1 MKARPKLLPITEQMK
16 EWSAHLD
23 REISSWAGVVR
34 KPMFGMISFYRD
46 DTIFAAVPR
55 TKSFEPENSIV
66 FKLYNPAPK
75 LKSQLGA
82 DDRITLSPKGVTG
95 WTRLEIRNTSDL
107 KAALSWIETAYANAK
122 PSRSPAK
129 KRHD

>member
-34 KPMFGMISFYRD
+34 KPMFGMIAFYRD
-46 DTIFAAVPR
+46 DTIFAAIPR
-55 TKSFEPENSIV
+55 TKSFEPENSAA
-66 FKLYNPAPK
+66 FKLNNPAPK
-75 LKSQLGA
+75 LKSQLDE
-82 DDRITLSPKGVTG
+82 DDRIILSPKGMTG
-95 WTRLEIRNTSDL
+95 WTSFDIRDASDL
-107 KAALSWIETAYANAK
+107 NAALRWIEAAYTNAK

-129 KRHD
+129 